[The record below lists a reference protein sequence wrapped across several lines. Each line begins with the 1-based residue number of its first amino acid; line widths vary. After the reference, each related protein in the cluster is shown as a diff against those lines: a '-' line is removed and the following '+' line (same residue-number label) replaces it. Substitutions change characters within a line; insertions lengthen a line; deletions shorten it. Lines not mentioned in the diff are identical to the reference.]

1 MARTPQSAPPETPL
15 VALFYWRSTLPRRP
29 AHRESQPR
37 PQTDRSQL
45 PARSL
50 APKLLPQALEA
61 TLRRRIFQS
70 ARAISRSHT
79 PSFPEKPAARHL
91 PSPNPGRPQVRQ
103 NSSMAGL
110 LLAQLFLALR
120 PAVSLPA
127 WTHRG
132 SAECDSLHS
141 RLPLRQSQW
150 MSLPATNRAS
160 HPQLLAPP
168 QVLAY
173 ARYPPR

>member
-45 PARSL
+45 PARFL
-50 APKLLPQALEA
+50 AQKLLPQALQA
-61 TLRRRIFQS
+61 TLPRRIFQS
-70 ARAISRSHT
+70 ARAFRRSHT
-79 PSFPEKPAARHL
+79 PSFPEKRAAGHL
-91 PSPNPGRPQVRQ
+91 PSPNPNRPQVRH
-103 NSSMAGL
+103 NSSTAWL
-110 LLAQLFLALR
+110 LLAQLILAFR
-120 PAVSLPA
+120 RGASLHA
-127 WTHRG
+127 WTLRG
-132 SAECDSLHS
+132 SAECDLLHS

-160 HPQLLAPP
+160 HRQLRAPP
-168 QVLAY
+168 QVSAY
-173 ARYPPR
+173 ACYRPR